1 MMLSFLSQVF
11 TDLRSGDGETVWID
25 TVGYD
30 DTGNKDDEEIFRNIL
45 KFIQSQN
52 LTKVNMIFFC
62 FLLDTGSLTIT
73 KRK

>member
-1 MMLSFLSQVF
+1 MDQSEINILILRLFLPQVF

-45 KFIQSQN
+45 RFIQSQN
-52 LTKVNMIFFC
+52 LTKVN
-62 FLLDTGSLTIT
+62 
-73 KRK
+73 

>member
-1 MMLSFLSQVF
+1 M
-11 TDLRSGDGETVWID
+11 RSGDGDTVWID

-52 LTKVNMIFFC
+52 LTKVNMIFMVFA
-62 FLLDTGSLTIT
+62 L
-73 KRK
+73 